1 MILLDNNQ
9 LIISNI
15 FIAMKHSDIEDE
27 NILRHLCINT
37 YRMYNK
43 KFKKDYGDMIICH
56 DSAHC
61 WRKDIF
67 EHYKSNRKVAKQKS
81 QHDWNKIFNT
91 MTAIRQEVEDNFH
104 WKNISV
110 PRTEADD
117 IIAVLAENSLPIEP
131 VLIISSDKDFQQLQK
146 YPNVKQWSPMK
157 QDYLVCENPEEFLKT
172 HIIKGDSSDGIPNI
186 LSDNDTFVNETKR
199 QAPLT
204 KKKIAM
210 INENEEEWK
219 QKESWKRNEEL
230 ISFDCIPREIKDS
243 IIEEYDK
250 PNTKNTNGVFNY
262 LVEKKL
268 VKLLEVVE
276 DLY

>member
-146 YPNVKQWSPMK
+146 YSNVKQWSPMK